1 MKTNRLLSII
11 LAGTLAAT
19 AAVTASAQTLEG
31 TFNDDERTGNTEVKA
46 RIEAGEPGE
55 VNYIITIPDSVD
67 FGTLQQPE
75 TDTDSN
81 KYIKTEVTATKIS
94 NFSRNQFVEVHVKDS
109 ASTDDQFYITQKD
122 SESPFKIKYDIYD
135 KEVNDGNIG
144 ENTPL
149 GETSPGTFGY
159 HICSFGAGS
168 EGQTQDMTLVLNQK
182 AIYGQDLSKIA
193 GDYSGTMVFH
203 SAINTLG
210 A

>member
-94 NFSRNQFVEVHVKDS
+94 
-109 ASTDDQFYITQKD
+109 A
-122 SESPFKIKYDIYD
+122 
-135 KEVNDGNIG
+135 
-144 ENTPL
+144 
-149 GETSPGTFGY
+149 ETSLLKF
-159 HICSFGAGS
+159 
-168 EGQTQDMTLVLNQK
+168 M
-182 AIYGQDLSKIA
+182 
-193 GDYSGTMVFH
+193 
-203 SAINTLG
+203 
-210 A
+210 

>member
-109 ASTDDQFYITQKD
+109 ALLTISSTLHRKTQKVH
-122 SESPFKIKYDIYD
+122 SKSSMIF
-135 KEVNDGNIG
+135 
-144 ENTPL
+144 
-149 GETSPGTFGY
+149 
-159 HICSFGAGS
+159 
-168 EGQTQDMTLVLNQK
+168 MTK
-182 AIYGQDLSKIA
+182 
-193 GDYSGTMVFH
+193 T
-203 SAINTLG
+203 
-210 A
+210 

>member
-31 TFNDDERTGNTEVKA
+31 TFNDDGRTGNTEVKA
-46 RIEAGEPGE
+46 RIEAGE

-135 KEVNDGNIG
+135 KEVNDG
-144 ENTPL
+144 TP
-149 GETSPGTFGY
+149 
-159 HICSFGAGS
+159 
-168 EGQTQDMTLVLNQK
+168 
-182 AIYGQDLSKIA
+182 
-193 GDYSGTMVFH
+193 
-203 SAINTLG
+203 
-210 A
+210 